1 MGLSTAIQERRE
13 KKREQELE
21 KTRQETRQEVVEF
34 YRKLAEKK
42 GEAPPPA
49 NGGNSGEP
57 RLVVTI

>member
-42 GEAPPPA
+42 GEEFTEPPPA
-49 NGGNSGEP
+49 NEKEQQFE
-57 RLVVTI
+57 